1 MSEFSDVKHMG
12 YFEFT
17 LGRKESNRL
26 FNVLS
31 ELKIPT
37 SILRGVR
44 KDMPYDGVVDGYRI
58 IQIMTEETAPGRSP
72 EVAYFAI
79 IDKKTGEIIFESNGK
94 TVENQISDF
103 TDKFED
109 LKKKY
114 ALSKKS
120 KSTLVD
126 VFLTNKGVVRK
137 IKIKNGAFRYIDE
150 NGRFIKWK

>member
-44 KDMPYDGVVDGYRI
+44 KDMPYDEVVDGYRI
-58 IQIMTEETAPGRSP
+58 IQIMSEETAPGQSP
-72 EVAYFAI
+72 EVVYFAI
-79 IDKKTGEIIFESNGK
+79 KDEKQVKSY
-94 TVENQISDF
+94 
-103 TDKFED
+103 
-109 LKKKY
+109 LKV
-114 ALSKKS
+114 
-120 KSTLVD
+120 TE
-126 VFLTNKGVVRK
+126 RPWK
-137 IKIKNGAFRYIDE
+137 IKFQILQINLKI
-150 NGRFIKWK
+150 

>member
-1 MSEFSDVKHMG
+1 M
-12 YFEFT
+12 
-17 LGRKESNRL
+17 
-26 FNVLS
+26 S

-44 KDMPYDGVVDGYRI
+44 KDMPYDEVVDGYRI
-58 IQIMTEETAPGRSP
+58 VQIMSEETGPGQSP

-79 IDKKTGEIIFESNGK
+79 IDEKTGETIFESNGK

-103 TDKFED
+103 TDKFEN

-137 IKIKNGAFRYIDE
+137 IKTKNGVFRYIDE
-150 NGRFIKWK
+150 KGRFTKWK

>member
-37 SILRGVR
+37 SILRGIR
-44 KDMPYDGVVDGYRI
+44 KDTPYNEVVDGYRI
-58 IQIMTEETAPGRSP
+58 IQIISEETAPGRSP
-72 EVAYFAI
+72 EVVYFAI
-79 IDKKTGEIIFESNGK
+79 KDEKTGEIIFESNGK

-103 TDKFED
+103 TDKFEN
-109 LKKKY
+109 LKKKH
-114 ALSKKS
+114 ALSKKV
-120 KSTLVD
+120 KAHL
-126 VFLTNKGVVRK
+126 
-137 IKIKNGAFRYIDE
+137 
-150 NGRFIKWK
+150 